1 MIKFDVDKG
10 NKAVISGDELA
21 RVREHFSVENKA
33 AKFGRYRGRFMPFRK
48 YIITPKG
55 KFDIGMYFEIR
66 KFLKQTYKD
75 INMTRT
81 ESFALKAFPS
91 IPVKYEITKLN
102 LELRDYQ
109 SAIVTA
115 CSQVGRGVV
124 VLATAG
130 GKTLTMASLIQRIY
144 DQQNLKRK
152 FSCLVL
158 VPDIGLVNQTSAD
171 FREYGVSFK
180 TAKWSGGNDLDLTAN
195 VIVANM
201 GILQSKKSDTSWLQF
216 IDLLIVDEV
225 HKLRAGNKINKI
237 LDQIETPNRFGF
249 TGTMPEELED
259 QWNIIGKIGPV
270 LYEKNSFQLREEK
283 HIAKAKVLL
292 MKLHYNDAPKTS
304 FNSANFNPSDKYRQ
318 ELDWLK
324 SNNFRNEVITTVC
337 NNMKNNSLLLV
348 DRIEHGQLLYNL
360 LHTKL
365 LDKKVY
371 FIRGDVAV
379 DERERI
385 RKLMETKHN
394 VICVAISKIFSTGIN
409 IKNLHYIMFCSGG
422 KAKVKIVQSIGRGLR
437 KHESKDKLI
446 IIDIADQLHY
456 GKQHMAKRIKLYKEE
471 NFNYD
476 YQDIKEKEKEKG

>member
-1 MIKFDVDKG
+1 MIQFELDKG
-10 NKAVISGDELA
+10 NRAIITGDEFA
-21 RVREHFSVENKA
+21 NVREHFSVENKA
-33 AKFGRYRGRFMPFRK
+33 AKFGRYRGRFMPYRK

-55 KFDIGMYFEIR
+55 RFDIGMYFEIR
-66 KFLKQTYKD
+66 KYLKQTYKD
-75 INMTRT
+75 INISRS
-81 ESFALKAFPS
+81 ESFAMKAFPTVS
-91 IPVKYEITKLN
+91 IKHEVTKLN

-109 SAIVTA
+109 SAIVSA

-144 DQQNLKRK
+144 DQQNIKRK
-152 FSCLVL
+152 FCCLVL
-158 VPDIGLVNQTSAD
+158 VPDIGLVNQTHAD
-171 FREYGVSFK
+171 FVEYGVSFK
-180 TAKWSGGNDLDLTAN
+180 VTKWSGNNDLDLTSN

-201 GILQSKKSDTSWLQF
+201 GILQSKKSDTSWLEF
-216 IDLLIVDEV
+216 VDLLVVDEV

-237 LDQIETPNRFGF
+237 LDQIQTANRFGF
-249 TGTMPEELED
+249 TGTMPEEQED

-292 MKLHYNDAPKTS
+292 MKLHYNNAPQTS
-304 FNSANFNPSDKYRQ
+304 FDVNNFNPSDRYRQ
-318 ELDWLK
+318 ELDWLR
-324 SNNFRNEVITTVC
+324 SNEFRNDVITTLC
-337 NNMKNNSLLLV
+337 GNMNNNALLMV

-365 LDKKVY
+365 HDKKVY
-371 FIRGDVAV
+371 FIRGDVEV
-379 DERERI
+379 DERDRI
-385 RKLMETKHN
+385 RKLMEQQHN

-476 YQDIKEKEKEKG
+476 YQEIQEKEKR